1 VLGALGLEFEGP
13 PLKLT
18 IAQGRTEL
26 EIPGIRLGNNIIL
39 LKKIDTDIAAYLTVS
54 GMKVMVW

>member
-1 VLGALGLEFEGP
+1 
-13 PLKLT
+13 LT

>member
-1 VLGALGLEFEGP
+1 M
-13 PLKLT
+13 T

-39 LKKIDTDIAAYLTVS
+39 LKKIDKDITAYLAVS
-54 GMKVMVW
+54 GMKVMAW